1 MTDILFSLSYS
12 TVDFVIDILGL
23 NIVEEDNNDLT
34 DDIMDIILLLRKH
47 AKENKD
53 FSTAD
58 LIRDELDKKGIQI
71 KDTREGSSWGIKK

>member
-1 MTDILFSLSYS
+1 M
-12 TVDFVIDILGL
+12 G
-23 NIVEEDNNDLT
+23 
-34 DDIMDIILLLRKH
+34 IILLLRKN